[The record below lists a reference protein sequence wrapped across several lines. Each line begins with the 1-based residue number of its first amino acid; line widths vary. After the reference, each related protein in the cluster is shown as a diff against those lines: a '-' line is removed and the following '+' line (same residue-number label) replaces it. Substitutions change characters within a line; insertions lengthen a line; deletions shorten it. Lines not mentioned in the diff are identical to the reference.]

1 MADKPVQGS
10 SVNNQDLPA
19 AEDPTSG
26 ISQQLAFTS
35 PSSVPPT
42 PVHRSTAESS
52 SGPLSFPG
60 TAPVLGAS
68 SADSQQETDS
78 KRFKGS

>member
-1 MADKPVQGS
+1 MS
-10 SVNNQDLPA
+10 NQDLTT

-26 ISQQLAFTS
+26 ISQQPAFTS
-35 PSSVPPT
+35 PSSVPPI
-42 PVHRSTAESS
+42 PAHRSTTESS

-68 SADSQQETDS
+68 STDSQHETDA
-78 KRFKGS
+78 KRFKGN

>member
-1 MADKPVQGS
+1 MRHS
-10 SVNNQDLPA
+10 SINSQDLTA
-19 AEDPTSG
+19 TEDSTSE
-26 ISQQLAFTS
+26 ISQQPAFTS
-35 PSSVPPT
+35 PSSVPLIPA
-42 PVHRSTAESS
+42 HRSTAESS

-68 SADSQQETDS
+68 STDSQHETDA